1 MKKQETVICKLHNPV
16 VTARKHSALHVTDN
30 ASSLFIV
37 NVKQLEETTISE
49 KVKKT
54 WRHGAI
60 SGDIEHMLEMEF
72 YDGMVL
78 PGKIKVSESF
88 LPIVEDD
95 PEQYIKRNKDG
106 SICRVKTKVVYRT
119 ETYTANH
126 REEDTII
133 DY

>member
-1 MKKQETVICKLHNPV
+1 
-16 VTARKHSALHVTDN
+16 
-30 ASSLFIV
+30 
-37 NVKQLEETTISE
+37 
-49 KVKKT
+49 
-54 WRHGAI
+54 
-60 SGDIEHMLEMEF
+60 MLEMEF

-126 REEDTII
+126 REEDIII
-133 DY
+133 DQ